1 MILEKISLGRK
12 TMQKDKVTTDRPNL
26 YLEFT
31 KLPDFRRAQ
40 GRSHDLAM
48 VMMIITMAVMS
59 GYTGLRAMGD
69 FVKKNR
75 NDLLTLFKP
84 KKDKLPSYHTITR
97 VLANIQFDDLIKVF
111 STWAGKYVAI
121 DLGTLCSIDGKAI
134 GGTVK
139 NPHNKFQ
146 EYTNIVSI
154 FASERKQV
162 LKIGRVKDKSSEI
175 SRVQEMLKILDL
187 EGMVLT
193 LDALHCQKETTR
205 IIIESKNDYIIGVKG
220 NQKKL
225 LETIKK
231 TC

>member
-1 MILEKISLGRK
+1 MK
-12 TMQKDKVTTDRPNL
+12 QDKVTTDRPNL
-26 YLEFT
+26 YQEFN

-48 VMMIITMAVMS
+48 VLMIITMAVMS

-75 NDLLTLFKP
+75 NDLLRLFKP

-97 VLANIQFDDLIKVF
+97 VLQNIKFEDLIATF
-111 STWAGKYVAI
+111 SKWAGEYILI
-121 DLGTLCSIDGKAI
+121 DKGTFFSIDGKAI

-139 NPHNKFQ
+139 NPHNKLQ

-162 LKIGRVKDKSSEI
+162 LKIGRVKGKTSEI
-175 SRVQEMLKILDL
+175 NIVQEMLKILDL
-187 EGMVLT
+187 EGMILT

-205 IIIESKNDYIIGVKG
+205 MIIESKNDYIIGVKG

-225 LETIKK
+225 LETLKK
-231 TC
+231 T

>member
-1 MILEKISLGRK
+1 MRQDEVIK
-12 TMQKDKVTTDRPNL
+12 DRPNL
-26 YLEFT
+26 YQEFS

-40 GRSHDLAM
+40 GRSHELAM
-48 VMMIITMAVMS
+48 VMIIITMAVMS

-69 FVKKNR
+69 FVKKNKK
-75 NDLLTLFKP
+75 DLLALFRP
-84 KKDKLPSYHTITR
+84 KRDKLPSYHTITR
-97 VLANIQFDDLIKVF
+97 VLSNIQFDDLIKVF
-111 STWAGKYVAI
+111 SRWAAKYVTI

-139 NPHNKFQ
+139 NPNNKFQ
-146 EYTNIVSI
+146 EYTNVVSV

-162 LKIGRVKDKSSEI
+162 LKIGKVKDKSSEI
-175 SRVQEMLKILDL
+175 TRVQEMLKILDL

-205 IIIESKNDYIIGVKG
+205 IIIKSKNDYIIGVKS

-231 TC
+231 TS